1 MKVPY
6 SGVVAALLAALTF
19 TSETVLAADA
29 KAPPAASAPDAN
41 ESNAAAVFA
50 KLDADQDQRISL
62 VESRTSQTLPGA
74 FARLDANH
82 DGFLTPTEF
91 AMWEDAGDLASLA
104 PPDPTIAPSGSS
116 GAQHMP
122 KRD

>member
-1 MKVPY
+1 MKTTHSILTVMT
-6 SGVVAALLAALTF
+6 ATLALSTA
-19 TSETVLAADA
+19 VLAADGKTPVPA
-29 KAPPAASAPDAN
+29 KASEAADEAN
-41 ESNAAAVFA
+41 VVAVFA
-50 KLDADQDQRISL
+50 KLDADQDQRVSL
-62 VESRTSQTLPGA
+62 VESRKSQTLPGA

-91 AMWEDAGDLASLA
+91 AMWEEAGNLATLA
-104 PPDPTIAPSGSS
+104 PVDPTTAPSGSS